1 MFKLFGKKPA
11 PEPEEKPREEKS
23 PELQAF
29 AAAFLPEEF
38 ELLGVTG
45 AGTVGAEKLPGSQLY
60 TAEIG
65 LTAWMEE
72 EGEPVRAP
80 ARLMALADEKLLEY
94 LRRRVP
100 RNFILQVR
108 VRPDR
113 EDGSRF
119 LMTGLPEP
127 AFDPELKAIL
137 EEQKKPV
144 TFDDPAFGQFT
155 LERQANWFQCE
166 ADWLGQPI
174 QLVFD
179 REEDREG
186 ALAAA
191 RTLFERKEEWDR
203 LLRGFAAEQ
212 LSGAAHWAG
221 GGRPLTKE
229 QFAARL
235 EAESV
240 QVWADG
246 RLEFWF
252 HDGEM
257 FWTRAV
263 RVEGTLKGGPAA
275 ASAEE

>member
-1 MFKLFGKKPA
+1 MFKLFGKKAA
-11 PEPEEKPREEKS
+11 PEPERPAQAKS

-29 AAAFLPEEF
+29 AQAFLPEEF

-45 AGTVGAEKLPGSQLY
+45 AGIVGGEKLPGSQLY

-72 EGEPVRAP
+72 EGEVVRSS
-80 ARLMALADEKLLEY
+80 ARLVALADEKLLDY

-113 EDGSRF
+113 EDESRF

-144 TFDDPAFGQFT
+144 TFDDADFGQFT

-166 ADWLGQPI
+166 ADWLDQPI

-191 RTLFERKEEWDR
+191 RALFEKKEEWDR
-203 LLRGFAAEQ
+203 RLREFAAEK
-212 LSGAAHWAG
+212 LSGAAHWAQD
-221 GGRPLTKE
+221 GRPLTRE
-229 QFAARL
+229 QFARRL

-246 RLEFWF
+246 RFEFWF
-252 HDGEM
+252 HDAEM
-257 FWTRAV
+257 FWSHAV
-263 RVEGTLKGGPAA
+263 RVEGTLEGGPADA
-275 ASAEE
+275 GAEE

>member
-1 MFKLFGKKPA
+1 MFKLFGKKTA
-11 PEPEEKPREEKS
+11 PEPERPAQAKS

-29 AAAFLPEEF
+29 AQAFLPEEF

-45 AGTVGAEKLPGSQLY
+45 AGIVGGEKLPGSQLY

-72 EGEPVRAP
+72 EGEVVRSP
-80 ARLMALADEKLLEY
+80 ARLVALADEKLLDY

-113 EDGSRF
+113 EDESRF

-144 TFDDPAFGQFT
+144 TFDDADFGQFT

-191 RTLFERKEEWDR
+191 RALFEKKEEWDR
-203 LLRGFAAEQ
+203 RLREFAAEK
-212 LSGAAHWAG
+212 LSGAAHWAHD
-221 GGRPLTKE
+221 GRPLTRE
-229 QFAARL
+229 QFARRL

-246 RLEFWF
+246 RFEFWF
-252 HDGEM
+252 HDAEM
-257 FWTRAV
+257 FWSHAV
-263 RVEGTLKGGPAA
+263 RVEGTLEGGPADA
-275 ASAEE
+275 GTEE